1 MDDSVAFGTRH
12 AWGMA
17 WNRRHRLL
25 NPARAVIGSL
35 ISIGF
40 AWTTAAFVPLYE
52 IVADAD
58 EMRRLSVAYGVA
70 WTGIALS
77 LVCTALLL
85 LTALRARRPIGW
97 TPLVALPLLAGAW
110 VAGFLVAIAVSG

>member
-1 MDDSVAFGTRH
+1 MLG
-12 AWGMA
+12 GMTWDRA
-17 WNRRHRLL
+17 HRLL
-25 NPARAVIGSL
+25 DLVRAIFGSL

-52 IVADAD
+52 LVADVG

-70 WTGIALS
+70 WAGIAMS
-77 LVCTALLL
+77 LAYTAMLL
-85 LTALRARRPIGW
+85 LTAVRARRPIGW

-110 VAGFLVAIAVSG
+110 VAGFLVAIVVSG